1 MILPKILLKLYS
13 ITKDFAQALF
23 NPDKINDLLRKELQ
37 QAVNNLLEAEL
48 TAFLGYDPYARNGW
62 NTGNSRNGAYFR
74 KVDTQFGPIE
84 VQVPR
89 DRNGQFHQHTLPD
102 YKQHSD
108 VLESTIIKLYSKGVT
123 TREIADLIEKMYG
136 SHYSPAQVS
145 NISKQMLPKVEAYH
159 KRKLSD
165 KFFCVYLDATYLPLR
180 RETFER
186 EAVYIAIGIKPNG
199 HKAVIDYCIAPSEN
213 IEVWTEML
221 QNMKSRGLK
230 QVELFLSD
238 GVVGMKTALART
250 YPKAHFQ
257 RFLSDG
263 VVGMKT
269 ALARTYP
276 KAHFQRCLVHVMRN
290 ICAKVRVDD
299 REKIMNEFKQVHQ
312 QTNKEEATAVLH
324 DFYTKWGKVYSHVIR
339 SLKDIEPDL
348 LVFYNYPK
356 QIRAS
361 IYSTNMIESFNNVIK
376 RKAKPKAEFPTEQSL
391 DAFIGIQAMSYN
403 DRYFNRIHKGFGQVQ
418 DTLESYFD

>member
-1 MILPKILLKLYS
+1 MICLNKKHIQKEELLHEWFYQKYGS
-13 ITKDFAQALF
+13 RALF
-23 NPDKINDLLRKELQ
+23 NQDKINDLLRKELQ
-37 QAVNNLLEAEL
+37 QAVNDLLEAEL
-48 TAFLGYDPYARNGW
+48 TAFLGYNPYARCK
-62 NTGNSRNGAYFR
+62 RRLEYR
-74 KVDTQFGPIE
+74 QF
-84 VQVPR
+84 
-89 DRNGQFHQHTLPD
+89 
-102 YKQHSD
+102 
-108 VLESTIIKLYSKGVT
+108 GVT

-145 NISKQMLPKVEAYH
+145 NISKQMIPKVEAYH

-165 KFFCVYLDATYLPLR
+165 KFFCVYLDATYVPLR

-199 HKAVIDYCIAPSEN
+199 HKEVIDYCIAPNEN
-213 IEVWTEML
+213 IEVWTELL
-221 QNMKSRGLK
+221 QSMKSHGLE

-238 GVVGMKTALART
+238 GVVGMKQALVEA
-250 YPKAHFQ
+250 
-257 RFLSDG
+257 
-263 VVGMKT
+263 
-269 ALARTYP
+269 YP

-299 REKIMNEFKQVHQ
+299 REAVMN
-312 QTNKEEATAVLH
+312 
-324 DFYTKWGKVYSHVIR
+324 DFYAKWGKLYSHVVR
-339 SLKDIEPDL
+339 NLKAIEADM

-356 QIRAS
+356 QIRPS
-361 IYSTNMIESFNNVIK
+361 IYSTNMIESFNNIVK

-391 DAFIGIQAMSYN
+391 DIFIGIQALGYN

>member
-1 MILPKILLKLYS
+1 MNDF
-13 ITKDFAQALF
+13 TKDFAQALF

-145 NISKQMLPKVEAYH
+145 NISKQMLPKIEAYH

-199 HKAVIDYCIAPSEN
+199 HKEVIDYCIAPSEN

-257 RFLSDG
+257 R
-263 VVGMKT
+263 
-269 ALARTYP
+269 
-276 KAHFQRCLVHVMRN
+276 CLVHVMRN

-299 REKIMNEFKQVHQ
+299 REKIMNEFKQIHQ
-312 QTNKEEATAVLH
+312 QTSKKEAAAVLH
-324 DFYTKWGKVYSHVIR
+324 KFYAKWNKAYSHVIKG
-339 SLKDIEPDL
+339 LKEIEPDL

-403 DRYFNRIHKGFGQVQ
+403 DR
-418 DTLESYFD
+418 